1 MLDAAFEKGG
11 KHMSGTGIEPV
22 LQGAGGTAA
31 PDAGLNLPLISAIVG
46 VATIGGF
53 MFGYD
58 SGVINGTQDGL
69 RSTFQLSEAW
79 LGITVSA
86 LLPGCA
92 LGAYA
97 AGRLAD
103 VWGRRRVLLIA
114 AAIFILSAIAAGA
127 AGSALMMILARFV
140 AGAGVGAASVL
151 SPAYISEVTPAHLR
165 GRLSSVQQ
173 VMIIAGLTGAFI
185 ANYILAHYAGRST
198 EALWLGIAAWRWMFW
213 MQVAPATLFLLTL
226 LLIPESPR
234 YLVARG
240 RYEQAKAV
248 LSRLFGPVAADLK
261 AQEIRNSIAADHA
274 PSFADLVSPATG
286 KLRRIVWVG
295 IGLATFQQLVG
306 INVVFY
312 YGAVLWQAVGFSE
325 ADSLKINVLSGSLSV
340 AACLVAMALIDRIG
354 RKPLLLIGS
363 IGMAATLG
371 ALTYAFSTG
380 QFVQDRLQLAPNVAT
395 VALVSANLYVIF
407 FNVSWGPVMW
417 VMLGEMFPN
426 QMRGSALAVSG
437 AAQWGT
443 NFLISASFPV
453 LAKVLG
459 LPITYGFYTACAF
472 LSIFFVVRAV
482 HETRG
487 RELEDMVG

>member
-1 MLDAAFEKGG
+1 MNQSDP
-11 KHMSGTGIEPV
+11 GI
-22 LQGAGGTAA
+22 
-31 PDAGLNLPLISAIVG
+31 NLPLIAAIVG

-69 RSTFQLSEAW
+69 RSTFGLTPGG

-92 LGAYA
+92 LGAYS

-103 VWGRRRVLLIA
+103 VRGRRNVLLIA
-114 AAIFILSAIAAGA
+114 ALLFIASALAAGA
-127 AGSALMMILARFV
+127 AGSALMMIIARFA
-140 AGAGVGAASVL
+140 AGVGVGAASVL

-173 VMIIAGLTGAFI
+173 VMIIAGLTGAFL
-185 ANYILAHYAGRST
+185 ANYFLARSAGRST
-198 EALWLGIAAWRWMFW
+198 DAFWFGFAAWRWMFW
-213 MQVAPATLFLLTL
+213 MQVIPATLFLVTL
-226 LLIPESPR
+226 MLIPESPR

-240 RYEQAKAV
+240 RQDEARAV
-248 LSRLFGPVAADLK
+248 LARLLGAAAAEVK
-261 AQEIRNSIAADHA
+261 ARDIRQSIAADHS
-274 PSFADLVSPATG
+274 PSFADLKDPASG
-286 KLRRIVWVG
+286 RLRRIIWVG
-295 IGLATFQQLVG
+295 LGLATFQQLVG

-354 RKPLLLIGS
+354 RRPLLLIGS

-371 ALTYAFSTG
+371 AMTVAFATG
-380 QFVQDRLQLAPNVAT
+380 AFVDGSLHLAPAMALL
-395 VALVSANLYVIF
+395 ALVSANLYVVL
-407 FNVSWGPVMW
+407 FNISWGPVMW

-426 QMRGSALAVSG
+426 QMRGSALAVCG
-437 AAQWGT
+437 AAQWIA

-459 LPITYGFYTACAF
+459 LPVTYGFYAACAF
-472 LSIFFVVRAV
+472 LSILFVVRMV

>member
-1 MLDAAFEKGG
+1 LIDNRDAN
-11 KHMSGTGIEPV
+11 T
-22 LQGAGGTAA
+22 
-31 PDAGLNLPLISAIVG
+31 NLPLIAAIVG

-58 SGVINGTQDGL
+58 SGVINGTQEGL
-69 RSTFQLSEAW
+69 RSTFHLSEAW

-92 LGAYA
+92 VGAFL

-103 VWGRRRVLLIA
+103 VWGRRRVMVA
-114 AAIFILSAIAAGA
+114 AALLFILSALASGA
-127 AGSALMMILARFV
+127 AGSALMMIFARFA

-151 SPAYISEVTPAHLR
+151 SPAYISEVTPASMR

-173 VMIIAGLTGAFI
+173 VMIIAGLTGAFL
-185 ANYILAHYAGRST
+185 ANYFLAYGAGKST
-198 EALWLGIAAWRWMFW
+198 DLFWLGYPAWRWMFW
-213 MQVAPATLFLLTL
+213 MQIIPASIFFLTL
-226 LLIPESPR
+226 LFIPESPR

-240 RYEQAKAV
+240 RIDEARTV
-248 LSRLFGPVAADLK
+248 LTRLFGGASAAAK
-261 AQEIRNSIAADHA
+261 VVEIRGSLAADHT
-274 PSFADLVSPATG
+274 PRLSDLIDRKSG
-286 KLRRIVWVG
+286 RLRGIVWVG

-325 ADSLKINVLSGSLSV
+325 ADSLKINILSGTLSI
-340 AACLVAMALIDRIG
+340 AACLLAIFLIDRIG

-363 IGMAATLG
+363 IGMAVTLSVLTVAFATG
-371 ALTYAFSTG
+371 DLTDNT
-380 QFVQDRLQLAPNVAT
+380 LHLAPNVGRL
-395 VALVSANLYVIF
+395 ALISANLYVIF
-407 FNVSWGPVMW
+407 FNLSWGPVMW

-426 QMRGSALAVSG
+426 QIRGSGLAVSG
-437 AAQWGT
+437 AAQWT
-443 NFLISASFPV
+443 ANFLISVSFPV
-453 LAKVLG
+453 LAKTIG
-459 LPITYGFYTACAF
+459 LPITYGFYAACAF
-472 LSIFFVVRAV
+472 ISIVFVVKMV

>member
-1 MLDAAFEKGG
+1 MHQTD
-11 KHMSGTGIEPV
+11 SGI
-22 LQGAGGTAA
+22 
-31 PDAGLNLPLISAIVG
+31 NLPLIAAIVG

-58 SGVINGTQDGL
+58 SGVINGTQEGL
-69 RSTFQLSEAW
+69 RSTFNLTPGG

-92 LGAYA
+92 LGAYS

-103 VWGRRRVLLIA
+103 VRGRRNVLLIA
-114 AAIFILSAIAAGA
+114 AVLFIVSALAAGA
-127 AGSALMMILARFV
+127 AGSALMMIIARFM

-173 VMIIAGLTGAFI
+173 VMIIAGLTGAFLV
-185 ANYILAHYAGRST
+185 NYFLARSAGRST
-198 EALWLGIAAWRWMFW
+198 DAFWLGFAAWRWMFW
-213 MQVAPATLFLLTL
+213 MQVVPATLFLVTL

-240 RYEQAKAV
+240 RQDEARAV
-248 LSRLFGPVAADLK
+248 LTRLLGAAAAEIK
-261 AQEIRNSIAADHA
+261 AREIRQSIAADHA
-274 PSFADLVSPATG
+274 PSFADLRDPSSG
-286 KLRRIVWVG
+286 RLRRIIWVG
-295 IGLATFQQLVG
+295 LGLATFQQLVG

-354 RKPLLLIGS
+354 RRPLLLIGS

-371 ALTYAFSTG
+371 AMTVAFATG
-380 QFVQDRLQLAPNVAT
+380 AFVDGSLHLAPAMALL
-395 VALVSANLYVIF
+395 ALVSANLYVVL
-407 FNVSWGPVMW
+407 FNISWGPVMW

-426 QMRGSALAVSG
+426 QMRGSALAVCG
-437 AAQWGT
+437 AAQWIA
-443 NFLISASFPV
+443 NFLISASFPI

-459 LPITYGFYTACAF
+459 LPVTYGFYAACAF
-472 LSIFFVVRAV
+472 LSIFFVVKMV